1 MRYAVARYN
10 EYRRETAYRV
20 YVTDCLC
27 RMAVF
32 CGADKSMPRYADL
45 LKPQKPTDNR
55 SGDEILA
62 DIVARAGLEVTD

>member
-20 YVTDCLC
+20 YVTDCL
-27 RMAVF
+27 RVMAVF
-32 CGADKSMPRYADL
+32 CGADKTLSRYADAIR
-45 LKPQKPTDNR
+45 PQMTADTR

>member
-20 YVTDCLC
+20 YVTDCLR

-32 CGADKSMPRYADL
+32 CGADKSLPRYADT
-45 LKPQKPTDNR
+45 LKPQKPADTR

-62 DIVARAGLEVTD
+62 DIVNRAGLEVID

>member
-20 YVTDCLC
+20 YVTDCLR

-32 CGADKSMPRYADL
+32 CGADGSLPRYADL
-45 LKPQKPTDNR
+45 LNPQKSTDNR

-62 DIVARAGLEVTD
+62 DIVTRAGLEITE